1 MSEKKLNSAKKYKI
15 TRQYKYLSHE
25 FNPECI
31 KARYNLNY
39 INLYMKERE
48 KNKKNKK
55 SLIKEDEEKNVSI
68 VEDENKKSN
77 KNQLSEEPKKIKP
90 FVCPSDKEIKKLI
103 YYQRLEKHKISKE
116 NGFKNYIKKMIP
128 NSMEVQNFQNKINN
142 NASLNYDF
150 YVMPKI
156 ENKNRIQT
164 KKRTIVSA
172 FQINKSIF
180 KKNKKKNKTII
191 SAENKYIRNKNNKY
205 NTSRFLT
212 KEEKYIFNIK
222 NNNRVMS
229 APKLDWREKK
239 LKWKEKNKNVAEED
253 YKFYL
258 DRPISPLTNDKSVKP
273 LPRGGGVLYSNSI
286 WRIKKINDLVPKLNY
301 DAVEK
306 LNDFKKKRNEIIYN
320 KENSIPYDLTF
331 LSNRIVKDNNDF
343 FSY

>member
-1 MSEKKLNSAKKYKI
+1 MSEKNLNPTKKYKI

-25 FNPECI
+25 FNPVCI
-31 KARYNLNY
+31 KARYNLNR

-48 KNKKNKK
+48 NNKKNKK
-55 SLIKEDEEKNVSI
+55 SLDLKDELKKHSI
-68 VEDENKKSN
+68 EEDENKKDN
-77 KNQLSEEPKKIKP
+77 NRQHFEETKQIKP

-116 NGFKNYIKKMIP
+116 NGFQNYIKKMLP
-128 NSMEVQNFQNKINN
+128 NSMDVQNFQNKINK

-156 ENKNRIQT
+156 EIKKQILT
-164 KKRTIVSA
+164 KKRSIVSA
-172 FQINKSIF
+172 FQVNKSIF
-180 KKNKKKNKTII
+180 NKNKNRTFIDK
-191 SAENKYIRNKNNKY
+191 ENKYIRNKNNKY
-205 NTSRFLT
+205 NTSGFL
-212 KEEKYIFNIK
+212 KKKEKYNFNI
-222 NNNRVMS
+222 NNHKRVMS

-320 KENSIPYDLTF
+320 KENVVSYDLTF
-331 LSNRIVKDNNDF
+331 LSNRIAKDNNDF